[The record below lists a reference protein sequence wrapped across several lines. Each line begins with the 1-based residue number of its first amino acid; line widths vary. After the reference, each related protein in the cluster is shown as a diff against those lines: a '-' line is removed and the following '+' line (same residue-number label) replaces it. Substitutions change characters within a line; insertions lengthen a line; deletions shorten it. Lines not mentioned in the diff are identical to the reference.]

1 MKNRK
6 QREQETRD
14 PVIGQLQ
21 QMMEGF
27 QSSSDQLASNISANV
42 RSEVQHQIQMMMGKY
57 GKKKIDLTCESRA
70 VGSDVQRSNL
80 YTDLFLADSVLERMP
95 RLADS
100 GGSH

>member
-1 MKNRK
+1 MCFFCVFLTTDIQQLENHMKNRK

-27 QSSSDQLASNISANV
+27 QGSTDQLASNISANV

-57 GKKKIDLTCESRA
+57 VFWTMNHMLWSATCKI
-70 VGSDVQRSNL
+70 
-80 YTDLFLADSVLERMP
+80 
-95 RLADS
+95 
-100 GGSH
+100 

>member
-27 QSSSDQLASNISANV
+27 QSSTDQLASNVSANV

-57 GKKKIDLTCESRA
+57 GKVFCA
-70 VGSDVQRSNL
+70 MNPMQRSATCKIL
-80 YTDLFLADSVLERMP
+80 
-95 RLADS
+95 
-100 GGSH
+100 